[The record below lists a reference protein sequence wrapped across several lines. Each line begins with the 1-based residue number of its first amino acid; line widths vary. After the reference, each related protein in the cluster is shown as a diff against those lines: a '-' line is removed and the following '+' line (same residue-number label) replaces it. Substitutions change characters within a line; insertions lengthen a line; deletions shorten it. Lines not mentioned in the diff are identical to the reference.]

1 MEQAPSFDLKSQ
13 IHMYKEENSE
23 LKTAIAAKYH
33 SAQDLQQTQ
42 QELETTRARLVETM
56 KQQVL
61 LEVDNV
67 ELKARIQR
75 LEEKEPSSTR
85 AVVQGSSRIDA
96 EVSRLRVLNR
106 ELSQQL
112 EDIKKNKADHTQC
125 QLQVQQL
132 RHSFELEKRRL
143 VDQNTR
149 DTFALK
155 HENEGGL
162 PLFLLLCGHLIPI
175 FFYYYY
181 FRAEVTGAKR
191 CTGAQRDQS
200 LVGGI

>member
-1 MEQAPSFDLKSQ
+1 MVQEQAVSSFDLKSQ

-23 LKTAIAAKYH
+23 LKTTIAAKYH
-33 SAQDLQQTQ
+33 SAQDLQQIQ
-42 QELETTRARLVETM
+42 QELEATRARLVETM

-67 ELKARIQR
+67 ELKTRLQK
-75 LEEKEPSSTR
+75 LEEKQGEPPAR
-85 AVVQGSSRIDA
+85 IAGQGSSRIDV

-112 EDIKKNKADHTQC
+112 EEIKKKPDHTQC
-125 QLQVQQL
+125 QLQAQQL

-155 HENEGGL
+155 QESEGKPL
-162 PLFLLLCGHLIPI
+162 LCFFQSRCILFLFLMTTLC
-175 FFYYYY
+175 Y
-181 FRAEVTGAKR
+181 
-191 CTGAQRDQS
+191 
-200 LVGGI
+200 